1 MRIAVKHKLIL
12 ILTIVV
18 LSCQAQDIPFKTY
31 TIENGLPSSKIYDI
45 IQDTKG
51 YIWFASDYGVS
62 RFDGEIF
69 KNYTTSDNLAS
80 NTIVKLFL
88 DKHGLV
94 YFLNAHGEINIF
106 DQKFSASKFNK
117 AIKENLN
124 GEVADHFMV
133 GPHKIDLTTSS
144 GKNYLMKGDL
154 VKHTNPGNK
163 KVKDFYFLAENE
175 SYSWGKCFPSTDG
188 KKRSTNIRQK
198 ADTIFISLE
207 NEYKEVPSISF
218 NTINQKKE
226 YIITLNNHLYHI
238 QKDTVL
244 FYEFESFINDVYI
257 DHQNSIWISVNQKG
271 VYQYNSTNLNE
282 VPLHYFSNKN
292 ILKTY
297 QDRENN
303 YWFIS
308 DNEGIILVNTLDF
321 KVYNNIKYNIISLDV
336 MGDVLMFSTYENEV
350 YECKISADKI
360 LNISKIDFE
369 NKNHGLIEDILI
381 HEDGSFWILYS
392 NFDEFNNY
400 GTSFPVDLTAVNYK
414 STPLNKTTKRAHFIR
429 NIEFEDSKISYTPAL
444 GIYRGKQF
452 SINFDSSEE
461 VWLKTLEG
469 FFNSIGHNFAFF
481 NLDNKE
487 FKSQITD
494 ILSTDKFVVIG
505 TRNSGLRIT
514 SNENKLTKIKKESH
528 KSLPSNSIRKLYIDD
543 SKLWIGTNNGI
554 CFVDISNITEKNV
567 EIYPIMI
574 NSGFLYYE
582 VSDIIKQEGILW
594 IGGNTG
600 LISFRDSA
608 FNYSS
613 PPPKLSFDRI
623 SINDIDTLVCSKY
636 QLHPN
641 QNTLTFHF
649 KGISI
654 NANQNLLYKYRLVGL
669 DSSWIMSKNSTVR
682 YPKLLAGNYQF
693 VVYCTSDGNNWTENA
708 QIIEFQIRKH
718 FTKTFLFVLLVSV
731 LSLAIILII
740 LKLILSSQKR
750 KDLIEKN
757 LLHAEI
763 SSLRSQMNPHFI
775 YNCMNS
781 IQGYI
786 VRNENNLASE
796 YIDSFAR
803 LLRTVVESS
812 RKKFITL
819 DQEIITLAQYLE
831 LEKLRFSWK
840 FDYDIVIDS
849 NVDTTAIL
857 IPPLLIQPFVENAI
871 HHGFATLK
879 SNSLI
884 TITVKDDELE
894 NMTVIIEDNGIGR
907 VKARQISDKRHNHK
921 SVGMQ
926 NIHDRIGLL
935 NRIYSS
941 RISLEII
948 DLYDIQNIACG
959 TKVILKVPPLIK
971 LSDYHE

>member
-400 GTSFPVDLTAVNYK
+400 IDGYV
-414 STPLNKTTKRAHFIR
+414 
-429 NIEFEDSKISYTPAL
+429 
-444 GIYRGKQF
+444 
-452 SINFDSSEE
+452 
-461 VWLKTLEG
+461 
-469 FFNSIGHNFAFF
+469 
-481 NLDNKE
+481 
-487 FKSQITD
+487 
-494 ILSTDKFVVIG
+494 
-505 TRNSGLRIT
+505 
-514 SNENKLTKIKKESH
+514 KK
-528 KSLPSNSIRKLYIDD
+528 
-543 SKLWIGTNNGI
+543 
-554 CFVDISNITEKNV
+554 
-567 EIYPIMI
+567 
-574 NSGFLYYE
+574 
-582 VSDIIKQEGILW
+582 
-594 IGGNTG
+594 
-600 LISFRDSA
+600 
-608 FNYSS
+608 
-613 PPPKLSFDRI
+613 
-623 SINDIDTLVCSKY
+623 SKY
-636 QLHPN
+636 PDIN
-641 QNTLTFHF
+641 Q
-649 KGISI
+649 
-654 NANQNLLYKYRLVGL
+654 
-669 DSSWIMSKNSTVR
+669 
-682 YPKLLAGNYQF
+682 
-693 VVYCTSDGNNWTENA
+693 
-708 QIIEFQIRKH
+708 
-718 FTKTFLFVLLVSV
+718 
-731 LSLAIILII
+731 
-740 LKLILSSQKR
+740 
-750 KDLIEKN
+750 
-757 LLHAEI
+757 
-763 SSLRSQMNPHFI
+763 
-775 YNCMNS
+775 
-781 IQGYI
+781 
-786 VRNENNLASE
+786 
-796 YIDSFAR
+796 
-803 LLRTVVESS
+803 
-812 RKKFITL
+812 
-819 DQEIITLAQYLE
+819 
-831 LEKLRFSWK
+831 
-840 FDYDIVIDS
+840 
-849 NVDTTAIL
+849 
-857 IPPLLIQPFVENAI
+857 
-871 HHGFATLK
+871 
-879 SNSLI
+879 
-884 TITVKDDELE
+884 
-894 NMTVIIEDNGIGR
+894 
-907 VKARQISDKRHNHK
+907 
-921 SVGMQ
+921 
-926 NIHDRIGLL
+926 
-935 NRIYSS
+935 
-941 RISLEII
+941 
-948 DLYDIQNIACG
+948 
-959 TKVILKVPPLIK
+959 
-971 LSDYHE
+971 